1 MNVKWLRVIL
11 CFAAVA
17 ASAAEPLHLRI
28 DKLIDGGQIGALAG
42 PASDAEFVRRAHL
55 DLTGRIPSS
64 AEARAFIDSKDA
76 NKRATLIDRLLASP
90 EYARHMAVSFDIAL
104 MDRRADKHVKTPEWR
119 QYLFDSFT
127 ANKPWD
133 KLATEIISSDNDRNA
148 TTAKHPYAAAKF
160 IMDRDAEVNL
170 VTRDLGRKF
179 FGMDLQCA
187 QCHDHPNIA
196 DYYQRDYYGIYAFL
210 SRSYIFQP
218 DKKKPALL
226 AEKPTGEVSFKS
238 VFTDVSGRTR
248 PRLPVGVEITEPVV
262 KSGAEYTVKPNPK
275 NKNLRPIPAYSRRAR
290 LAELA
295 AGNRMFQ
302 RNIANRLWGH
312 LMGRA
317 VVEPRDGLHTDNPA
331 AHPALLELLTDGLV
345 EMKFDVRAFLREIAR
360 TQAYQRSFQLPTGLT
375 APDVAALYEVFKK
388 QSTASE
394 VVQKEFDTA
403 KEALDKARGDRLA
416 ANAAI
421 DTAKKAVPAA
431 KKAFDATV
439 KPLADSQ
446 KALAAKQ
453 AKLKPVA
460 AASTAAK
467 VAADA
472 VKDNKELAAAYA
484 KIKAEADKYSAEV
497 ATSQK
502 DTAAKAAANK
512 AAQAKLTAAEK
523 AVTDAQAK
531 WTAADQFVQAADK
544 VWITAFAKREQA
556 KATASRAMRQWED
569 AQVLAEMT
577 AAQTALAN
585 AQKANATLQQELKSA
600 QAAQTAAGAELPKA
614 QATMTTAQ
622 KASTEAAAAR
632 AAQQKLIDAKS
643 SEAKAAADAVTQS
656 IESAKL
662 TGEAL
667 ALAVKRNDAEG
678 QALKAKLTAAK
689 ALADEATAKAQ
700 AVDALFKK
708 EVGALATVLAQRDAA
723 AKDAA
728 GKLAAAQKAVVA
740 VQSRMAE
747 AAKRTTAAQAKVA
760 LAAKT
765 QQESG
770 DRVDAAVATVTK
782 RWSRNVATGAF
793 THLTPE
799 QLCWSMMEATGQV
812 AAQRNAGIVDFNK
825 KNPLKEGAKEDAA
838 RQAARAKHVEKF
850 VYDKLKG
857 NTGNFIKLFG
867 GAAGE
872 PQTDFYATA
881 DQALFFT
888 NGSTIRSWLNT
899 LSARLVKI
907 TEPKPLAEELYLT
920 ILTRRPTTAETVLV
934 EKLIVAAPKQKS
946 AAISDI
952 AWGLLTSSE
961 FRFNH

>member
-1 MNVKWLRVIL
+1 VNWLRFIL

-17 ASAAEPLHLRI
+17 ASAAEPLHVRI
-28 DKLIDGGQIGALAG
+28 DKLIDGGQIGDLADT
-42 PASDAEFVRRAHL
+42 ATDAAFVRRAYL
-55 DLTGRIPSS
+55 DLTGRIPGS
-64 AEARAFIDSKDA
+64 AEARVFIDSKA
-76 NKRATLIDRLLASP
+76 TGKRAALIDRLLASP

-104 MDRRADKHVKTPEWR
+104 MERRADKHVKTPEWR
-119 QYLFDSFT
+119 QYLFDSFA

-133 KLATEIISSDNDRNA
+133 KLAAEVILSDGDKNA
-148 TTAKHPYAAAKF
+148 TTAKHPFAAAKF

-196 DYYQRDYYGIYAFL
+196 DFYQRDYYGIYAFL

-248 PRLPVGVEITEPVV
+248 PRLPVGVEITETVI
-262 KSGAEYTVKPNPK
+262 KTGEEYTVKPNPK

-345 EMKFDVRAFLREIAR
+345 EMKFDMRAFLREVAL
-360 TQAYQRSFQLPTGLT
+360 TKAYQRSFVLPPSLT
-375 APDVAALYEVFKK
+375 APDVEALHEVFKK
-388 QSTASE
+388 QSAAAE

-416 ANAAI
+416 ANAVI
-421 DTAKKAVPAA
+421 DTAKKAVPTA

-439 KPLADSQ
+439 KPLADSK

-460 AASTAAK
+460 VAATAAK
-467 VAADA
+467 AAADA

-484 KIKAEADKYSAEV
+484 KIKGEADKYAAEV
-497 ATSQK
+497 AAAQK
-502 DTAAKAAANK
+502 DTDSKAAANK
-512 AAQAKLTAAEK
+512 AAKDKLTAAEK
-523 AVTDAQAK
+523 AVTDAQGK
-531 WTAADQFVQAADK
+531 WATADQAVQAADEI
-544 VWITAFAKREQA
+544 WITASAKRELA
-556 KATASRAMRQWED
+556 KATASRAMRHWED
-569 AQVLAEMT
+569 AQALAEMT
-577 AAQTALAN
+577 AAKGALATTLRTL
-585 AQKANATLQQELKSA
+585 AATQQELKSA
-600 QAAQTAAGAELPKA
+600 QAAQATVAGELPKVQTVMVA
-614 QATMTTAQ
+614 AQ
-622 KASTEAAAAR
+622 KINAAAEAAR
-632 AAQQKLIDAKS
+632 VSQQKLVDAKS
-643 SEAKAAADAVTQS
+643 VEAKSAAEAVAQS

-662 TGEAL
+662 TAEAL
-667 ALAVKRNDAEG
+667 TLAAKRNDAEG

-689 ALADEATAKAQ
+689 ARADEATAKARV
-700 AVDALFKK
+700 VDGLFKK

-723 AKDAA
+723 VKDAA
-728 GKLAAAQKAVVA
+728 AKFVAAQKAVAA
-740 VQSRMAE
+740 VQSRIAE
-747 AAKRTTAAQAKVA
+747 ATKRTTAAQVKG
-760 LAAKT
+760 T
-765 QQESG
+765 QSTKAHQEAG
-770 DRVDAAVATVTK
+770 DRMDKAVEVVTQ

-812 AAQRNAGIVDFNK
+812 AAQRNAGIADFNK
-825 KNPLKEGAKEDAA
+825 KNPLKDGAKEDAA
-838 RQAARAKHVEKF
+838 RQAARDKHVEKF
-850 VYDKLKG
+850 VYDKLKS

-881 DQALFFT
+881 DQALFFA
-888 NGSTIRSWLNT
+888 NGSTIRGWLNT
-899 LSARLVKI
+899 LSARLNKI
-907 TEPKPLAEELYLT
+907 AEPKPLAEELYLT
-920 ILTRRPTTAETVLV
+920 ILTRRPTAEETALV
-934 EKLIVAAPKQKS
+934 EKLIGTDPKAKN
-946 AAISDI
+946 AAIQDI
-952 AWGLLTSSE
+952 AWGLITSSE